1 MNLVRDLR
9 RAALSVGAGLFLGL
23 AAAFGLVAPALRPA
37 PAAAQAPATAARPD
51 FSLYQAL
58 LDDYLSVVSLPGKP
72 LDTRF
77 DYEKFYDVVGRFE
90 RMSRIRK
97 SLLKVSPAQ
106 MDEPTRLAWAI
117 NTYNFLVIDNCV
129 THLLVPR
136 HGRQRYKGPRDIP
149 LPTGS
154 FFQGESVEI
163 DGRKLS
169 LDEFE
174 RTYTLGGWDRTAGT
188 PVPDTLDA
196 RVHFALVCGAMGC
209 PPLLPKAFSPDSLER
224 QLAFA
229 TKNALALPRH
239 LAWDPAKSRLGVS
252 QIFQWYASDF
262 GGYERAFRFLVANA
276 PPAIRKAIEAK
287 HLSRPGYYIP
297 WDWNLNQTE
306 HKREI

>member
-1 MNLVRDLR
+1 LNPARDLR
-9 RAALSVGAGLFLGL
+9 RAAMPAGAGFFLGL
-23 AAAFGLVAPALRPA
+23 AAAFGIVAPALRPPPAAAEA
-37 PAAAQAPATAARPD
+37 PAAPVRPD
-51 FSLYQAL
+51 FSLYQSL
-58 LDDYLSVVSLPGKP
+58 LDDYLSVVSAPGQP

-97 SLLKVSPAQ
+97 SLLQVSPAA

-117 NTYNFLVIDNCV
+117 NTYNFVVIDNCV
-129 THLLVPR
+129 EYLLVPR

-163 DGRKLS
+163 DGRKMS

-174 RTYTLGGWDRTAGT
+174 RTYTLGGWDRTSGT
-188 PVPDTLDA
+188 PAPATIDP

-209 PPLLPKAFSPDSLER
+209 PPLLPKAYSPDSLQR

-239 LAWDPAKSRLGVS
+239 VTWDAAKGRLGVS
-252 QIFQWYASDF
+252 QIFQWYATDF
-262 GGYERAFRFLVANA
+262 GGYERAFDFIRRNC
-276 PPAIRKAIEAK
+276 PAAFRKAIEANK
-287 HLSRPGYYIP
+287 LARPGYYIP
-297 WDWNLNQTE
+297 WDWNLNQTV
-306 HKREI
+306 HKKEI